1 MIRELIT
8 FLGVNGFTP
17 DEVNLEAR
25 VLDIYVLLLRALEVH
40 LDP

>member
-1 MIRELIT
+1 MVT
-8 FLGVNGFTP
+8 S